1 MSINA
6 WASIPLRFSL
16 GVMFIAHGL
25 QKAYG
30 MFAGSGIKNFSDML
44 SSLGFTPPLLWA
56 YLAAYLELIGGSC
69 LLIGLGTRIFSG
81 LLFIL
86 IAIAA
91 VTVHLRNGFFLMNG
105 GVEYTFIIAA
115 MCLSLA
121 ILGSGKF
128 GLNKKL

>member
-1 MSINA
+1 MSIKA

-16 GVMFIAHGL
+16 GVIFIAHGL

-30 MFAGSGIKNFSDML
+30 LFAGSGIKNFSNML
-44 SSLGFTPPLLWA
+44 SSIGFVPPLLWA
-56 YLAAYLELIGGSC
+56 YLAAYLELIGGFC

-81 LLFIL
+81 LLFML

>member
-1 MSINA
+1 MSIKA

-16 GVMFIAHGL
+16 GVIFIAHGL

-30 MFAGSGIKNFSDML
+30 LFAGSGIKNFSNML
-44 SSLGFTPPLLWA
+44 SSIGFVPPLLWA
-56 YLAAYLELIGGSC
+56 YLAAYLELIGGFC

>member
-1 MSINA
+1 MNISA

-16 GVMFIAHGL
+16 GIMFIAHGL

-44 SSLGFTPPLLWA
+44 SSIGFAPPLLWA
-56 YLAAYLELIGGSC
+56 YLAAYLELIGGLC
-69 LLIGLGTRIFSG
+69 ILIGLGTRIFSG

-86 IAIAA
+86 IVIAA

-105 GVEYTFIIAA
+105 GVEYTFIIAS
-115 MCLSLA
+115 MCLSLV
-121 ILGSGKF
+121 ILGTGKF